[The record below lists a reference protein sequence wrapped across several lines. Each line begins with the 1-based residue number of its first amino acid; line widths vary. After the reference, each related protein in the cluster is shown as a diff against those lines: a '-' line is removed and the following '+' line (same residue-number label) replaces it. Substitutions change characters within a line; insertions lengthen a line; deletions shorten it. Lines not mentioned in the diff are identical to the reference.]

1 MLAPPGLVP
10 VSPACG
16 RGDALGSEQER
27 SLQLQKTQLG
37 PSGIPPSAFCSR
49 CDSRS
54 LGSPLGQQELR
65 PDRVPLCVVA
75 HVPGA
80 WWHRALSGKPSVLP
94 RCLRSPPLQS
104 HPEPRAW
111 CQIEL

>member
-1 MLAPPGLVP
+1 MLPPPGLVP

-16 RGDALGSEQER
+16 HGDALGSEQER

-54 LGSPLGQQELR
+54 LGSPLGPAGAPAGPGPSLR
-65 PDRVPLCVVA
+65 GGPCPW
-75 HVPGA
+75 A
-80 WWHRALSGKPSVLP
+80 WWHRALSGKLSVLP